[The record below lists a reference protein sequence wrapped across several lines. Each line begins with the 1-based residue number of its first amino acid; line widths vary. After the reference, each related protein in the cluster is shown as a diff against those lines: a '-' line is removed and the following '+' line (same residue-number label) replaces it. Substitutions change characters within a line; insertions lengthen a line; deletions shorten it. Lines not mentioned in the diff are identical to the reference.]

1 MPDFGFLLLS
11 APEIGLRT
19 EFGLRRGGHTLG
31 VGKFGTKPAFMQA
44 LAVAQKNGRMA
55 GEAEV
60 RQLEDQI
67 TTALETHPDI
77 VVQKARRVR
86 NPDQMLGI
94 TARWN
99 GMDSSDDEMVAALNQ
114 VFPVIGDAYIQSEP
128 DYAEVLFV
136 VSGPKF
142 ITGRVLLQV

>member
-1 MPDFGFLLLS
+1 
-11 APEIGLRT
+11 
-19 EFGLRRGGHTLG
+19 
-31 VGKFGTKPAFMQA
+31 MQA

-55 GEAEV
+55 GEADV

-99 GMDSSDDEMVAALNQ
+99 GMDSSDNEMVAALNQ
-114 VFPVIGDAYIQSEP
+114 VFPVVGDAYIQSEP